1 MRDAL
6 TKLLITAANMTRGAP
21 AIEADLIDMWQI
33 VLESDEVEEQW
44 LQPAFVRYLQDATFF
59 PAPAEIIK
67 IVWRLK
73 VEHMEHIPCRAID
86 VPTPEQL
93 AKDAADA
100 ARARERMRELF
111 GIEQPWHTGT
121 GLVKA
126 MPMPMDNREH

>member
-73 VEHMEHIPCRAID
+73 VEHMEHAALYLEEE
-86 VPTPEQL
+86 TPP
-93 AKDAADA
+93 AKVIAKL
-100 ARARERMRELF
+100 E
-111 GIEQPWHTGT
+111 
-121 GLVKA
+121 VK
-126 MPMPMDNREH
+126 